1 MRPFD
6 RAWRLLKSFDATQRL
21 PRRAK
26 QMSFAGK
33 DAEDIGMQAADS
45 ISREAEFHAQQ
56 EALREM
62 GIHGAGL
69 GFKNQ
74 PAGSYAPKAPVPR
87 ASFFN
92 ALDPQNNY
100 TMQDH
105 YARYPDLSDEEL
117 EQMAAE
123 SERIHRE
130 EMQREYM
137 DDLERR
143 IDAGEVTPTDIFDEG
158 GNAAA
163 DEGYMSGGRQY

>member
-1 MRPFD
+1 
-6 RAWRLLKSFDATQRL
+6 
-21 PRRAK
+21 
-26 QMSFAGK
+26 MSFAGK

-45 ISREAEFHAQQ
+45 ISREAELHAQN
-56 EALREM
+56 EALGEM

-74 PAGSYAPKAPVPR
+74 PAASYAPEAPVPR

-105 YARYPDLSDEEL
+105 YARYPDLSDEEI
-117 EQMAAE
+117 EQMQAE
-123 SERIHRE
+123 EDRAHRE

-137 DDLERR
+137 DEMELKDWYGKLDL
-143 IDAGEVTPTDIFDEG
+143 PDIFDEG

-163 DEGYMSGGRQY
+163 GEGYMSGGRQY